1 MYKITCLSYADFH
14 LVCEYLIV
22 LSIPFEVGYKAK
34 EGIPI
39 TISDVPMSF
48 FTTLCKSPA
57 SYSVYAVIAGQTLF
71 NSAHAVPLQCIFIPQ
86 Q

>member
-22 LSIPFEVGYKAK
+22 LSIPFEVGSKAK

-39 TISDVPMSF
+39 TISDVPISF
-48 FTTLCKSPA
+48 FCTLLKSPA
-57 SYSVYAVIAGQTLF
+57 SYSVYAVTAGQTLF
-71 NSAHAVPLQCIFIPQ
+71 DSAPAVPLQCTFLPQ